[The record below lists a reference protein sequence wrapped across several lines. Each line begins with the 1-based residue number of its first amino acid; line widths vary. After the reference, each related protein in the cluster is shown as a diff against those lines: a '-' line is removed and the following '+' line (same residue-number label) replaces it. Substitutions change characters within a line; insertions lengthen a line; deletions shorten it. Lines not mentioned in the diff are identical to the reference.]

1 MADHPT
7 ARAAMVRDQL
17 VRRGITDARVLAAMG
32 TVPREA
38 FVPAPATGRAYAD
51 SPLAIGAGQTIS
63 QPYIVALMLQA
74 AGATTGDRMLEVGA
88 GCGYAAAVASLV
100 VGSVVAVEVVASLGE
115 AAAERLADLRYD
127 RVEVRIGDGRLG
139 VPDRAPFD
147 VVLVPA
153 AATAVPPA
161 LTDQLAVGGRLV
173 MPVGAPHE
181 VQVLRRITRTAPDAW
196 STDDLTE
203 VRFVPLVPG

>member
-1 MADHPT
+1 VADHPT

-17 VRRGITDARVLAAMG
+17 VRRGITDARVLEAMG

-38 FVPAPATGRAYAD
+38 FVPAPAAGRAYAD

-74 AGATTGDRMLEVGA
+74 AGAGPGDRLLEVGA

-115 AAAERLADLRYD
+115 AAAARLADLRYD

-139 VPDRAPFD
+139 APDRAPFD

-173 MPVGAPHE
+173 MPVGEAGGT
-181 VQVLRRITRTAPDAW
+181 QVLRRVTRTAEDRWA
-196 STDDLTE
+196 STDLGA
-203 VRFVPLVPG
+203 VRFVPLIT